1 MAKILIFTIGYYGSW
16 IQEKVIVT
24 CNFKTICFTIF
35 LQNMEVHRTI
45 MYEIQRPKEAKLKKH
60 PDVSSLEVVSA
71 RASLNLSLTI
81 DIFYISTTIST
92 DTFQKQIHYAIYQFI
107 LCLQFYTM
115 GFLAFEAL
123 RFLFPIIGGTRN
135 NFLNF

>member
-1 MAKILIFTIGYYGSW
+1 MILRFIMAKILIFTIGYYGSW

-92 DTFQKQIHYAIYQFI
+92 DTFQKVGSHSKTNSLCNLSIYS
-107 LCLQFYTM
+107 
-115 GFLAFEAL
+115 
-123 RFLFPIIGGTRN
+123 LFAVLHHGIFSI
-135 NFLNF
+135 

>member
-1 MAKILIFTIGYYGSW
+1 MILRFVMAKILIFTIGYYGSW

-24 CNFKTICFTIF
+24 CNFKTICFIIF

-71 RASLNLSLTI
+71 RASLNLNLTI

-92 DTFQKQIHYAIYQFI
+92 DTFQKVRSHSQTNSLCNLLIYS
-107 LCLQFYTM
+107 
-115 GFLAFEAL
+115 
-123 RFLFPIIGGTRN
+123 LFAVLHHGIFSI
-135 NFLNF
+135 